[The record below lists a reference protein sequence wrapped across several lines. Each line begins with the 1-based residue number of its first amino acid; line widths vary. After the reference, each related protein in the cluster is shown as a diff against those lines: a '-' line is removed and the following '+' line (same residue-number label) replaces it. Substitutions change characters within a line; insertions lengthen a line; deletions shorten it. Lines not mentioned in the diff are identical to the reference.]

1 MKLSEAISLGSML
14 TPQAVGTFEDA
25 RGGRCALASA
35 VNAVGR
41 SLSVLGNYDEWTW
54 TRRSTNCP
62 ECRRPA
68 PVAYVIIHLNDH
80 HLWNRERI
88 AQWVAEIEPT
98 EDTSLEAEEFAPA
111 V

>member
-1 MKLSEAISLGSML
+1 MRLSEAISLGSML

-35 VNAVGR
+35 VDAVGR
-41 SLSVLGNYDEWTW
+41 SLSVLGNYDEWKW
-54 TRRSTNCP
+54 TKRSTNCP
-62 ECRRPA
+62 ECQRPA
-68 PVAYVIIHLNDH
+68 PVAYVIMHLNDH

-98 EDTSLEAEEFAPA
+98 EDTSFEGEEFAMA
-111 V
+111 G